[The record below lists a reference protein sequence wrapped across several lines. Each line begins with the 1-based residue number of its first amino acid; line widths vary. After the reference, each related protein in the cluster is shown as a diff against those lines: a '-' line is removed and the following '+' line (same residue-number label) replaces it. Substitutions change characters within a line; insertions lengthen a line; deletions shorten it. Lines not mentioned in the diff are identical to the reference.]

1 MMLSKEKKRQ
11 FVLQSHA
18 LKPVVMIG
26 NKGLTDNVM
35 TEIEMALN
43 HHELIKLKIAADRDE
58 RGTLIQEIIEKTGAE
73 LIQSIGQTASIYRK
87 KPEE

>member
-1 MMLSKEKKRQ
+1 MLSKDKKRS

-26 NKGLTDNVM
+26 NKGLTENVLA
-35 TEIEMALN
+35 EIDIALN
-43 HHELIKLKIAADRDE
+43 HHELIKIKIAADRDSRE
-58 RGTLIQEIIEKTGAE
+58 ILIQEIIQKTGAE

-87 KPEE
+87 KPEK